1 MISLLNLIFFDYQI
15 QIIILVNVFPVQRHV
30 MELVDV
36 NMQQEIWHLE
46 HIIDH
51 PIDVIL
57 QAKFRKK

>member
-1 MISLLNLIFFDYQI
+1 
-15 QIIILVNVFPVQRHV
+15 VFPVQRHV
-30 MELVDV
+30 MERVDV
-36 NMQQEIWHLE
+36 NMQQEIWHLK